1 MTRNY
6 QQPKTL
12 TWVAVDVIVVQMKEQ
27 HSRGGQQD
35 LATLLVAAS
44 DLVAQNVVVDD
55 ANADADVS
63 AVALG
68 QLAAVQNGRIVGF

>member
-1 MTRNY
+1 MPRNY
-6 QQPKTL
+6 QKPKTL
-12 TWVAVDVIVVQMKEQ
+12 TWVTIDVIVVQMKEQ
-27 HSRGGQQD
+27 HGRGGQQD

-55 ANADADVS
+55 ANADADAP